1 MTTICMDRFPAW
13 SRLLMAPLVLVMSAC
28 ATSGFQARPEDV
40 PRLEQQI
47 AQSPNDRNAA
57 VQLGASYV
65 AAKRYEDARRVLQP
79 VVAANTSNGAAF
91 LYLGIASEEL
101 SDFTGARTAY
111 EKFLETGR
119 DTGLKADIRAR
130 LALLA
135 RKEMKQQAQAVLQ
148 REQVVSD
155 EPPTPRTVAVLPFAF
170 NAPNDELKPL
180 QTALADMMITD
191 LSVSPAIVPVERVR
205 LQALLDEMLLGQAA
219 LSDGATTIRAGKL
232 LKAENLVQGAITIVN
247 EREVRVDGAV
257 LLTAQRST
265 RGQLNGQ
272 NSVDAIFD
280 LEKQLVFRIYEL
292 LGVTLTPA
300 ERERINENRS
310 ANLIAFLNYGR
321 GLEALDR
328 GSYTEAS
335 SHFNQ
340 ATRVDPSFSRALVQ
354 QRQATQ
360 LRAGAAPVTEIVV
373 SAVRETKPVVGSVA
387 PTVTGNTLLTQ
398 ITNDVNFS
406 PGQNLTQQG
415 NTGEGSAT
423 SGQTRNNGGQ
433 EAQGGGSGGLQGAL
447 KAILTITIPRP
458 GS

>member
-1 MTTICMDRFPAW
+1 MTKNLVRSGA
-13 SRLLMAPLVLVMSAC
+13 LLFCLSAC
-28 ATSGFQARPEDV
+28 ASSAFQARPEDV
-40 PRLEQQI
+40 PRLEQRV
-47 AQSPNDRNAA
+47 AQSPNDRAVA

-79 VVAANTSNGAAF
+79 IVAANSTNGAAF

-101 SDFTGARTAY
+101 SDFAGARSAY
-111 EKFLETGR
+111 QKYLETGR
-119 DTGLKADIRAR
+119 DQPLKEDIRAR
-130 LALLA
+130 LGLLA
-135 RKEMKQQAQAVLQ
+135 RREMKQQAQAALR

-155 EPPTPRTVAVLPFAF
+155 EPPTPRTIAVLPFAF

-219 LSDGATTIRAGKL
+219 LSDGAATIRAGRL

-247 EREVRVDGAV
+247 DREVRVDGAV
-257 LLTAQRST
+257 LLTAQQSA
-265 RGQLNGQ
+265 RGQLTGQ
-272 NSVDAIFD
+272 NTVDAIFD

-328 GSYTEAS
+328 GSYTEAT

-340 ATRVDPSFSRALVQ
+340 ATRIDPSFSRALEQ
-354 QRQATQ
+354 HRQATQ
-360 LRAGAAPVTEIVV
+360 LRQAGATPVAEIVV
-373 SAVRETKPVVGSVA
+373 SAVRETRSVVGSVA
-387 PTVTGNTLLTQ
+387 PIATSNTLLTQ
-398 ITNDVNFS
+398 LTNDVNYS

-423 SGQTRNNGGQ
+423 GGQKRNNGGQ